1 MFFES
6 NRDSQHYYHE
16 GDNNCLPHF
25 HRSVEFLY
33 VTKGEKQVLING
45 EKKTLSANQ
54 LLVCPPYTL
63 HSYLR
68 SNGAQI
74 VATVSADY
82 CVEFERFCR
91 AQAPQTFIV
100 DDTDGEM
107 IRLIRQI
114 KTACNRT
121 YLRGTVNCLLGLYQ
135 SKTEFSPCAD
145 LGEKMLIVQIAEYIH
160 ENYAENIT
168 LETLSKQFGYSR
180 NYFSALFKKFFQ
192 TGVTQYINSVR
203 VQRSVK
209 LLRSQKIS
217 SVYTAVG
224 FQSPQQYFL
233 NFKRFYGCT
242 PKEYLRETQ
251 RVSLK

>member
-6 NRDSQHYYHE
+6 NRDSKHYYHE

-33 VTKGEKQVLING
+33 VTKGKKQVFING
-45 EKKTLSANQ
+45 ESRWLTANQ

-63 HSYLR
+63 HSYLQ
-68 SNGAQI
+68 SQGEQI
-74 VATVSADY
+74 AATVSADF
-82 CVEFERFCR
+82 CVEFEQFCR
-91 AQAPQTFIV
+91 IQTPQTFIV

-107 IRLIRQI
+107 LRLIRQI

-121 YLRGTVNCLLGLYQ
+121 YLRGTVNCVLGLYQ
-135 SKTEFSPCAD
+135 SKVTFLPRAN
-145 LGEKMLIVQIAEYIH
+145 LGEKALIVRIAEYIH

-168 LETLSKQFGYSR
+168 LESLSKQFGYSR

-209 LLRSQKIS
+209 FLRDQKVS
-217 SVYTAVG
+217 SVYAAVG

-242 PKEYLRETQ
+242 PKEYLSETQ